1 MEAKLLPMVLL
12 VLPMWSHAEPL
23 FGKSLAGDAK
33 LPKTFGVGIDYFG
46 MDQPYRIDSLVL
58 AAPPGIP
65 LPPIADTGSIKV
77 HNEFDEVDLKLDVW
91 LLPFLNAFGLYGRID
106 GETVVDLSNIGAS
119 LPPEIRRLQIDYD
132 GDVYGAGLVAVVGG
146 DRWFASVTGTYTD
159 TNLKGDYESS
169 VETVV
174 LQPRVG
180 VRLRGTTEIWIGGY
194 WLDAEESHSGSIDL
208 NFGFGPVPVEFAADL
223 SQDEDFNFAFGM
235 HTMFSDS
242 WEATL
247 EVGGGDRDT
256 LLANLT
262 YRFE

>member
-1 MEAKLLPMVLL
+1 MMNTKLPALLFLFLPM
-12 VLPMWSHAEPL
+12 MGHADPL
-23 FGKSLAGDAK
+23 FGTSLAGGAK
-33 LPKTFGVGIDYFG
+33 LPKAFGIGIDYFG

-65 LPPIADTGSIKV
+65 LPP
-77 HNEFDEVDLKLDVW
+77 
-91 LLPFLNAFGLYGRID
+91 
-106 GETVVDLSNIGAS
+106 
-119 LPPEIRRLQIDYD
+119 EIRRLQIDYD
-132 GDVYGAGLVAVVGG
+132 GDVYGGGIVAVVGG
-146 DRWFASVTGTYTD
+146 DRWFASLTGTYTD
-159 TNLKGDYESS
+159 TNLKGDYRSS
-169 VETVV
+169 VESVV

-180 VRLRGTTEIWIGGY
+180 IRLRGTTEVWIGGY
-194 WLDAEESHSGSIDL
+194 WLDAEESHSGSLDL
-208 NFGFGPVPVEFAADL
+208 DFGFGPVPVSFAADL